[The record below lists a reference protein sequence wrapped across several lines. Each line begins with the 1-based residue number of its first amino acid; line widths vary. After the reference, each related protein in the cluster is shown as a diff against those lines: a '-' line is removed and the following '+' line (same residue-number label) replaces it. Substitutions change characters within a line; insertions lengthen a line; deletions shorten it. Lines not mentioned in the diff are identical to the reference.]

1 MKNPVSWLRRISFV
15 EGVSFL
21 LLLFIAIPLKYLG
34 GMPQAV
40 TAVGWAH
47 GLLFM
52 LVLHAL
58 SQVMGLDQ
66 WSLRRSSAVVMAAL
80 LPAGPFV
87 LDRWMQVWQAE
98 ASEERPAA

>member
-1 MKNPVSWLRRISFV
+1 MKNPVSWLRRVSLV

-21 LLLFIAIPLKYLG
+21 VLLGVAMPLKYLG

-40 TAVGWAH
+40 TVVGWAH
-47 GLLFM
+47 GLLFI

-58 SQVMGLDQ
+58 SLAMGLEG
-66 WSLRRSSAVVMAAL
+66 WTVRRSAAVVLAAL

-87 LDRWMQVWQAE
+87 LDRRMRAWE
-98 ASEERPAA
+98 AGASARTPAA